1 MASCVENLP
10 NDLLTCNSGSLN
22 SIEWLGMF
30 SIVRPSPTFSRY
42 ARHLVLPE
50 VGHAG
55 QELLLRSSVA
65 IVGAGGL
72 GSPVIQYLAAA
83 GVGRLCVIDHDL
95 VDESNLQRQ
104 VIHRTDGVGTSKA
117 RSAAAAV
124 AALNPGVQV
133 DVVEERLSS
142 ANALSV
148 LDPYDVVVD
157 GTDNFATR
165 YLISDAGVLLGKPV
179 VYGSIF
185 RFEGQASVFDAR
197 KGPCYRCLYPAP
209 PPPEMAPDCGDAG
222 VLGVLPGLIGTIQAT
237 ETLKLLLGIGD
248 PLIGRLILVD
258 ALRME
263 MREMRFEK
271 DRACPTCGDRPSITA
286 LIDYEEFCRAR
297 SPGPEERMIAEMTV
311 QELKDRMDRHTAPML
326 LDVRQEEEHEYVN
339 IGGTLIPLND
349 LPSRFA
355 ELDAS
360 KEWVVYCRS
369 GSRSANAVRFLEQR
383 GFTNVK
389 NLRGGI
395 LAWSTSIDPSKPRY

>member
-1 MASCVENLP
+1 
-10 NDLLTCNSGSLN
+10 
-22 SIEWLGMF
+22 MF
-30 SIVRPSPTFSRY
+30 PIVRPSSTFSRY

-50 VGHAG
+50 VGQAG

-65 IVGAGGL
+65 VVGAGGL

-83 GVGRLCVIDHDL
+83 GVGRLGVIDHDR

-104 VIHRTDGVGTSKA
+104 VIHRTDRVGMSKA
-117 RSAAAAV
+117 WSAADAV
-124 AALNPGVQV
+124 AALNPGVKV
-133 DVVEERLSS
+133 DVLEERLNS
-142 ANALSV
+142 ANALS
-148 LDPYDVVVD
+148 LLRPYDVVVD

-165 YLISDAGVLLGKPV
+165 YLISDACMLLGIPS
-179 VYGSIF
+179 VYGSVY
-185 RFEGQASVFDAR
+185 RFEGQASVFDVR
-197 KGPCYRCLYPAP
+197 KGPCYRCLYPSP
-209 PPPEMAPDCGDAG
+209 PPPDMAPDCGDAG
-222 VLGVLPGLIGTIQAT
+222 VLGVLPGLIGMIQAT

-248 PLIGRLILVD
+248 PLIGRLLLVD

-271 DRACPTCGDRPSITA
+271 DRTCPACGDHPSITG
-286 LIDYEEFCRAR
+286 LIDYEAFCRTR
-297 SPGPEERMIAEMTV
+297 NTSSEDRMIAEMTV
-311 QELKDRMDRHTAPML
+311 QELKGRIDRQTAPLL
-326 LDVRQEEEHEYVN
+326 LDVRQEEEHAFVN

-349 LPSRFA
+349 LPQRFG
-355 ELDAS
+355 ELDPS

-395 LAWSTSIDPSKPRY
+395 LAWSDSIDPSKPRY